1 MSQTAAGYRVVLSTA
16 GSESQAR
23 EIARTLVERR
33 LAACVNVVPAITS
46 VYRWKGKVV
55 EDSEA
60 LLIIKSSAARFEE
73 LRAAIRELHTYETPE
88 VIALAL
94 SDGDPDYCAWIDE
107 NL

>member
-1 MSQTAAGYRVVLSTA
+1 MSQAAAGYRVVLSTA

-33 LAACVNVVPAITS
+33 LAACVNVVPAIAS
-46 VYRWKGKVV
+46 VYRWQGKVV
-55 EDSEA
+55 EDQEA
-60 LLIIKSSAARFEE
+60 LLIIKTTAARFEE

-107 NL
+107 SL